1 MYHLEVLSLDSS
13 LDLLSLPQNFSF
25 LREQMVNKLIVKRVL
40 VEGSG
45 VCANVTSRLVI
56 NTQFFLENG
65 SLILAESGKPYFLS
79 RNPSPAVHPGV
90 HLSLYSM
97 REGEKALIQLLPS
110 FHVFEKFKNQTI

>member
-1 MYHLEVLSLDSS
+1 
-13 LDLLSLPQNFSF
+13 
-25 LREQMVNKLIVKRVL
+25 MVNKLIVKRVL